1 MRAVWR
7 LVDEYALAESERATL
22 KLLRG
27 LDKHMQ
33 HLQSSAAPPPTA
45 AKASA
50 AAPEGAAMLP
60 AALTAPTSQPQAQ
73 SSHAHQMVQEPEG
86 VQRLGAPAQQD
97 MLMPSYIQLQHGRA
111 EPTSAGTKPDSGSAT
126 HSRHPLAV
134 ETGGQCSNVATP
146 VSASEQQAL
155 SQPSHQQALHQHVGP
170 SAVPLTAS
178 ASQTTFSPECQQQ
191 AGRVQVPHAA
201 HLHRMAADPRRTV
214 TADQVAYPTV
224 SSTAGWSTLSATPL
238 APPLLVR
245 ASGNGRKGK
254 LEYRLSQDDIYIP
267 NAAELAAVMQQPGRT
282 APRWTADVYT
292 HSQHGRSN
300 YPLQRPSADMR
311 TQQHQREIANQQ
323 GPGTVG
329 VSGNSS
335 DSNRLQQ
342 SGLQQS
348 GWQEAELQQDG
359 HQQNGLQQYTLH
371 KQAAQT
377 AAVPVIANVSLGTA
391 THSVFMN
398 PLTGQNAHQGQQHS
412 QGQLQHHGQG
422 PRQPNLQGQF
432 QQPYQLPHQQSNM
445 VSLMQKADA
454 AQVCF

>member
-33 HLQSSAAPPPTA
+33 HLQSSAAPPLTA

-50 AAPEGAAMLP
+50 AAPEGAVMLP

-73 SSHAHQMVQEPEG
+73 CSHAHQMVQEPEG
-86 VQRLGAPAQQD
+86 VQQLAAPAQQD
-97 MLMPSYIQLQHGRA
+97 MLMPSYIELQHGRA
-111 EPTSAGTKPDSGSAT
+111 EPTSAGTKPDGGSAT

-134 ETGGQCSNVATP
+134 ETGGQSSNVSTP
-146 VSASEQQAL
+146 LSASEQQAL
-155 SQPSHQQALHQHVGP
+155 SQLSHQQALYQHIGP

-224 SSTAGWSTLSATPL
+224 SSTTLSGTPW

-245 ASGNGRKGK
+245 TSGSGRKEK

-267 NAAELAAVMQQPGRT
+267 NAAELAAVMQQPDRT

-300 YPLQRPSADMR
+300 NPPQRPSADMR

-342 SGLQQS
+342 SGLQQC
-348 GWQEAELQQDG
+348 GGHEAELQQVG
-359 HQQNGLQQYTLH
+359 HQQCGLQEYMLH

-377 AAVPVIANVSLGTA
+377 AAVPVIANISLGTA
-391 THSVFMN
+391 TTHDVFMN
-398 PLTGQNAHQGQQHS
+398 PLTAQNTHQGQQHS
-412 QGQLQHHGQG
+412 QGQLQHHRQG
-422 PRQPNLQGQF
+422 PRQPNLQGHF
-432 QQPYQLPHQQSNM
+432 QQPHQLPHQQSNM